1 MRKAILILAYIM
13 TALAL
18 IFSIVPMDTI
28 AFLPIGIALLCSLVV
43 LKKSTDANRKVP
55 KVLLTIGVL
64 CSIYVLGKMLLIKD
78 EVAKDVQFEQHK
90 VQENKAAKKELEE
103 IEGLE

>member
-1 MRKAILILAYIM
+1 
-13 TALAL
+13 
-18 IFSIVPMDTI
+18 
-28 AFLPIGIALLCSLVV
+28 
-43 LKKSTDANRKVP
+43 
-55 KVLLTIGVL
+55 
-64 CSIYVLGKMLLIKD
+64 MLLIKD

>member
-1 MRKAILILAYIM
+1 MRKVLLILAYIM

-18 IFSIVPMDTI
+18 VFSIVPMDTL

-43 LKKSTDANRKVP
+43 LKKSTDSNRMIP
-55 KVLLTIGVL
+55 KVLLTISVL
-64 CSIYVLGKMLLIKD
+64 CSLFVLGKMLLIKD

-90 VQENKAAKKELEE
+90 VQENNAAKKELEE